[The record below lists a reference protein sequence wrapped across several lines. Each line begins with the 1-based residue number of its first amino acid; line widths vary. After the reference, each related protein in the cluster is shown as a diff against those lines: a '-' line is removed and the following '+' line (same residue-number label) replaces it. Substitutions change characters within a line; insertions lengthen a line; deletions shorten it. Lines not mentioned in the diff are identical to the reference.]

1 MESKEIIYKNHALA
15 IAMENLSNSYVII
28 AGSIEMLVKSKRFYI
43 VRKMKI
49 NVTEAEIVIKSFRL
63 C

>member
-1 MESKEIIYKNHALA
+1 
-15 IAMENLSNSYVII
+15 MENLSNSYVII